1 MKKVLVLLLLMVST
15 NIFAEW
21 TRVGEGEDGYTTIYF
36 DIQSIRK
43 KGNKVKM
50 WILYDFRV
58 VQKSKSEN
66 VKYSSQINNSE
77 YDCDEITRRILD
89 FNWYSGN
96 MGRGEVV
103 FSSPNRKDEPRS
115 IIPSSIDD
123 GFFKIACSKG

>member
-1 MKKVLVLLLLMVST
+1 
-15 NIFAEW
+15 
-21 TRVGEGEDGYTTIYF
+21 
-36 DIQSIRK
+36 
-43 KGNKVKM
+43 M

-58 VQKSKSEN
+58 VKKSKSEN

-103 FSSPNRKDEPRS
+103 FSSPNTY
-115 IIPSSIDD
+115 
-123 GFFKIACSKG
+123 FCCSKRILTALCNFFGYFFI